1 MKKKILDYHHT
12 GLYVALEN
20 GYYKEE
26 GLDVKII
33 EPAEGSTPVLVA
45 TGKGDLSSSYKE
57 KNIKIPNIKIGRKS
71 FTKTNFKI

>member
-1 MKKKILDYHHT
+1 VKKKILDYHHT

-45 TGKGDLSSSYKE
+45 TGKGDLSFLLQRE
-57 KNIKIPNIKIGRKS
+57 KHQD
-71 FTKTNFKI
+71 TKH